1 MFYLDHVGITAIDF
15 EGTKKF
21 YGVLGFEEMKSWTY
35 EPRKMKACMM
45 KNPEGKCIEIFHF
58 EDYIPAPDTVGSHFE
73 RDGVAIEE
81 DLPQIGLKH
90 VAFRVKDLKAVVA
103 QLQEAGLCGE
113 VDIMP
118 GGLGNIYC
126 FIRDPNGIFVEFM
139 ENPYFED

>member
-1 MFYLDHVGITAIDF
+1 MFYLDHVGITAVDF

-21 YGVLGFEEMKSWTY
+21 YSVLGFEEMKSWTY

-45 KNPEGKCIEIFHF
+45 KNAEGKCIEIFFF

-103 QLQEAGLCGE
+103 KLQSEGLCGE
-113 VDIMP
+113 VDFMP
-118 GGLGNIYC
+118 GGLGNTYC
-126 FIRDPNGIFVEFM
+126 FIRDPNGVFVEFM
-139 ENPYFED
+139 ENPYIED

>member
-45 KNPEGKCIEIFHF
+45 KNAEGKCIEIFHF

-90 VAFRVKDLKAVVA
+90 VAFRVKDLRAVVA